1 MSLFQTMREDLQVES
16 QQKRKHDEIS
26 DKRLKGQSLLL
37 TMMTRCLVFY
47 PLSIDFIKFYHKTVF
62 LNTTI
67 SRNHRRNNLKTPIIR
82 TKRVEITLQHDDVI
96 QTDSC
101 L

>member
-16 QQKRKHDEIS
+16 QQKRKHDDIS

-47 PLSIDFIKFYHKTVF
+47 PLSIDYI
-62 LNTTI
+62 
-67 SRNHRRNNLKTPIIR
+67 
-82 TKRVEITLQHDDVI
+82 
-96 QTDSC
+96 
-101 L
+101 